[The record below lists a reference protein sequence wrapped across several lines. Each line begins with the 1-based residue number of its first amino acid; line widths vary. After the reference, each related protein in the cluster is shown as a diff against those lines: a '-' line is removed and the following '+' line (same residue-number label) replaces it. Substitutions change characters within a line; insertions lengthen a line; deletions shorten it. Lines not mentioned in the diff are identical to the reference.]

1 MKNLLI
7 YIMLFNIL
15 INAYSEEIVTLN
27 GEVEVSK
34 IKATTIY
41 RINGISIARGSVKHV
56 KKHVGNEVSINCVI
70 KKNRIVRIK
79 SVYLTKLGNPKE
91 LKTHLDISRLE
102 RTYLSEPS
110 KTITNY
116 RNKSMIFSGLA
127 TGIRNYTAAEYQ
139 VNILNGKGKIII
151 PKAKLPQDI
160 RKKLWS
166 SKGYS
171 MNVEFK
177 GKWVSN
183 EANSFL
189 FKEIDYIKTTY

>member
-1 MKNLLI
+1 MKNILI
-7 YIMLFNIL
+7 YIMIFNMI
-15 INAYSEEIVTLN
+15 INSYSGEIVTLK
-27 GEVEVSK
+27 GEVEVST
-34 IKATTIY
+34 IKATTMY
-41 RINGISIARGSVKHV
+41 RINGISIARGSVKHI

-70 KKNRIVRIK
+70 KNNRIIRIK
-79 SVYLTKLGNPKE
+79 SVYMTKLGNPKV

-127 TGIRNYTAAEYQ
+127 TSIRNYTTTEYQ
-139 VNILNGKGKIII
+139 VNISKGKGKVII
-151 PKAKLPQDI
+151 PKIELPQDI

-166 SKGYS
+166 NKGYS
-171 MNVEFK
+171 MNIEFK

-183 EANSFL
+183 EVSSFI
-189 FKEIDYIKTTY
+189 FKEIDYIKAIN